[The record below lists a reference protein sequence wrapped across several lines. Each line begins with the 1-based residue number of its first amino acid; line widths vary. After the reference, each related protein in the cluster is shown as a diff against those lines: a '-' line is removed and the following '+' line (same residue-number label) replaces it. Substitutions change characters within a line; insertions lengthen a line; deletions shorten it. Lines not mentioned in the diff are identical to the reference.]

1 MPRGSQSSPWSWP
14 RPLAPRPCPRLATR
28 GQPGTTPRDPR
39 SRSRSWPGLTRS
51 CTTTRPQ
58 HGSTWAYT
66 YINKYKCMYVFKE
79 LPILGLDLFRFSCGV
94 VSIELGNHMKSP
106 TETVLLAARLWG
118 FGRPN
123 KHLPINVYIYIYI
136 YCLAYH
142 QSRIT
147 RTTEWGTVNPPAM
160 YKIVTIVWMILCS

>member
-51 CTTTRPQ
+51 CTATRPQ

-66 YINKYKCMYVFKE
+66 YINDYKCMYVYIE
-79 LPILGLDLFRFSCGV
+79 LPILGLDLFRFCCGV

-106 TETVLLAARLWG
+106 TETVLLPARLWG
-118 FGRPN
+118 FERPN
-123 KHLPINVYIYIYI
+123 KHLPIKSNIYIYI
-136 YCLAYH
+136 VLLIIN
-142 QSRIT
+142 QESSQLPS
-147 RTTEWGTVNPPAM
+147 GV
-160 YKIVTIVWMILCS
+160 L